1 MTDQEAA
8 PAYMI
13 FILVFC
19 FFITGLLGFI
29 FCHVLKDRG
38 YRCRTGEPEDEESK
52 NTYGTENYDD
62 DDNEDT
68 VERILKCIIENEA
81 NMEAFS
87 EMLGNQT
94 PPAHHNL
101 RFLRK
106 ESVWSIPSHHHTI
119 HMGDLNFCHHCGR
132 GHAKKT
138 QCRTNMIRTRR
149 AGEQTVLSV
158 GRFRVTHMEKK
169 SPPDSA
175 NVTISESR
183 DHPDL
188 LVPLD
193 GKSGLRDAPIPNKES
208 YNIRN
213 MFKNTEAANPSG
225 PQPSK
230 PKRRDSLPVVRRG
243 SGAVGRRDD
252 DRRDSVT
259 VGRDGID
266 VGGEGETV
274 GRGGKAMVR
283 EDKTAGEGSNAV
295 GRVSDAVGQN
305 GDTIG
310 RHGDAVERD
319 GDTVGRDDD
328 AVGQDSDVV
337 TIKDSQTK
345 TGTDPAP
352 DNSLNSDQSPEN
364 NPQ

>member
-38 YRCRTGEPEDEESK
+38 YRCRTGEPEDEE
-52 NTYGTENYDD
+52 ND

-68 VERILKCIIENEA
+68 VERILKCIIENEGKVYCKIPLR
-81 NMEAFS
+81 S
-87 EMLGNQT
+87 QT
-94 PPAHHNL
+94 S
-101 RFLRK
+101 FI
-106 ESVWSIPSHHHTI
+106 SVWSIPSHHHTI

-328 AVGQDSDVV
+328 AVGQDSDDV
-337 TIKDSQTK
+337 TIK
-345 TGTDPAP
+345 DPAP